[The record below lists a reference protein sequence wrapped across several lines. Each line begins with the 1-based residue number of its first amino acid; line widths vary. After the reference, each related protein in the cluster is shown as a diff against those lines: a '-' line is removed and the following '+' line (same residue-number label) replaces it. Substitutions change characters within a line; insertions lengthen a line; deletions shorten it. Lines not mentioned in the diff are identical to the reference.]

1 MNIFLRKQKNRFF
14 RLYHHLSSY
23 SLKQN
28 MATAI
33 QIFVIFIIICLP
45 MISIAALVFTLTTLY
60 MSFGIKRFYVKILSF
75 VFDYATKIKKDKEI
89 PINSDI
95 ISTESTTPQFESLI
109 IKKSFD
115 DSIELSP
122 DISINNESKIESTT
136 DDDLDNS
143 QNQSTSRISL
153 QNDIQ
158 FKLSKNFKNI

>member
-1 MNIFLRKQKNRFF
+1 MNIILRKKTNKQTINLFF
-14 RLYHHLSSY
+14 RLYQRLSSY

-45 MISIAALVFTLTTLY
+45 MISIAALVLTLTGLY
-60 MSFGIKRFYVKILSF
+60 MSFGIRRFYVKILSF

-89 PINSDI
+89 SIHSDI
-95 ISTESTTPQFESLI
+95 TSIESATSQVEPL
-109 IKKSFD
+109 D
-115 DSIELSP
+115 DSIERSP
-122 DISINNESKIESTT
+122 DISINNESKLESTT
-136 DDDLDNS
+136 DNDLETS